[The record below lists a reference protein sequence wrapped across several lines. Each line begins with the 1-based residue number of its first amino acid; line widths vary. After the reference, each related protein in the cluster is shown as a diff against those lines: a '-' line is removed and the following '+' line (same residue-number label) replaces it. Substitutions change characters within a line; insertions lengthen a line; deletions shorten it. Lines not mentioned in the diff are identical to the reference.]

1 MNGREQE
8 LISLRKDTS
17 NKKRKRTPREI
28 LASYTPDIPLDFAA
42 KLTRTIMRFL
52 TLKCPAKFHYD
63 FDKREMKGRQ
73 VLILAQHTSRDD
85 PYYVNAGYP
94 FINPNAIMSMHN
106 ALIPIMFR
114 LLLKDGVILKS
125 LFEPDIGAMKQLMR
139 LRKKNASFLLFPE
152 GVESA
157 DGTTQPL
164 HPATARLVKKLAMDT
179 VLCTSHGAYLCQPRF
194 DTNKRK
200 GRIDYYFEILL
211 RKEEIENM
219 TEGEIYTLI
228 LEKFRY
234 NEFEWNSKNQFSYKG
249 KVPNAHGIDNLLFIC
264 PCCKKQYSMHVEGER
279 LICDCGSSV
288 AIDECYNIIPNST
301 DFPFKRIDQ
310 WNRWQ
315 RVVIAEEV
323 SREDF
328 ALREEVTYRT
338 LNLKDL
344 SKGRYMT
351 VGTGHVELDREHL
364 KYIGTKNGENVELKF
379 DISRVPSSAINPDR
393 ANQIYYDGEYY
404 QFAIEGDRRHYSRLT
419 MTIEAL
425 HELRDAERRKARQDV
440 LEG

>member
-1 MNGREQE
+1 MSINREQ
-8 LISLRKDTS
+8 KDII
-17 NKKRKRTPREI
+17 NKKKERTPGEI
-28 LASYTPDIPLDFAA
+28 LASYTPDIPEGNAA
-42 KLTRTIMRFL
+42 KVTRTIMRLL
-52 TLKCPAKFHYD
+52 TSKCPVRFHYD
-63 FDKREMKGRQ
+63 FDKREMRGRQ

-85 PYYVNAGYP
+85 PYYVNVGYP
-94 FINPNAIMSMHN
+94 YINPNAIMSMHN

-125 LFEPDIGAMKQLMR
+125 LFEPDIGAVKQLMR

-164 HPATARLVKKLAMDT
+164 HPATAGLVKKLAMDT
-179 VLCTSHGAYLCQPRF
+179 VLCTNHGAYLCQPRF

-200 GRIDYYFEILL
+200 GRLDYYFEILL

-219 TEGEIYTLI
+219 TEDEIYSLI

-234 NEFEWNSKNQFSYKG
+234 NEFEWNSKKQFSYKG
-249 KVPNAHGIDNLLFIC
+249 KVPNAHGLDNLLFIC
-264 PCCKKQYSMHVEGER
+264 PRCKKQYSMHVDGDSLLCE
-279 LICDCGSSV
+279 CGSKV
-288 AIDECYNIIPNST
+288 TIDDRYNLIPNGR
-301 DFPFKRIDQ
+301 DFPFERIDQ

-315 RVVIAEEV
+315 REVITEEV

-328 ALREEVTYRT
+328 VLREEVIYRT
-338 LNLKDL
+338 LNLEDL
-344 SKGRYMT
+344 KKGRYIT
-351 VGTGHVELDREHL
+351 VGEGRLELDRERL
-364 KYIGTKNGENVELKF
+364 RYTGTKNEEKVELEF
-379 DISRVPSSAINPDR
+379 DISRVPSSAINPER

-419 MTIEAL
+419 MAIEAL
-425 HELRDAERRKARQDV
+425 HEMKDTERRKARKDV